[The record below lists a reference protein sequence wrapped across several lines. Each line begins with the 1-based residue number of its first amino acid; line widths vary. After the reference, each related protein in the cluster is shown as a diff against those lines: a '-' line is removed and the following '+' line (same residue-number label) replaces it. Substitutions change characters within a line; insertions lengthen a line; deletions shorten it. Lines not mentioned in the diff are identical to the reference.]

1 MAPGTHFKPVIG
13 ADVANPASVRK
24 IVFVCG
30 KHYYPLA
37 RHVAEKGVSDTAV
50 VRLEQL
56 CPFPTKELQDEVKK
70 YPNAKSKLSKSF
82 FKISKLSMLLEI
94 ITGSETVMF
103 HSVYR

>member
-1 MAPGTHFKPVIG
+1 MSFRLPEASSQLSDMAPGTHFKPVIG
-13 ADVANPASVRK
+13 SDVPNPGSVRK

-37 RHVAEKGVSDTAV
+37 KHAAEKGVTDTAF

-70 YPNAKSKLSKSF
+70 YPNAKSKWVPFS
-82 FKISKLSMLLEI
+82 LE
-94 ITGSETVMF
+94 TS
-103 HSVYR
+103 RLQ